1 MSFEDSTK
9 KHQSVGPWG
18 GNEGSRWDDGIYSGV
33 RQLVMVHGAGIDSI
47 QIEYD
52 KKGSSIWSERHGGSG
67 GRKTDKVKLDCPNEF
82 LTKIHGYYGSLNQRG
97 PNLVRSQSFES
108 NKKTYGPFGV
118 EQYV

>member
-1 MSFEDSTK
+1 MTVL
-9 KHQSVGPWG
+9 Q
-18 GNEGSRWDDGIYSGV
+18 
-33 RQLVMVHGAGIDSI
+33 
-47 QIEYD
+47 
-52 KKGSSIWSERHGGSG
+52 
-67 GRKTDKVKLDCPNEF
+67 VKLDCPNEF

>member
-1 MSFEDSTK
+1 
-9 KHQSVGPWG
+9 
-18 GNEGSRWDDGIYSGV
+18 
-33 RQLVMVHGAGIDSI
+33 MVHGAGIDSI

>member
-1 MSFEDSTK
+1 MFWVQSFEDSTK

-18 GNEGSRWDDGIYSGV
+18 GNEGIYSGV

-67 GRKTDKVKLDCPNEF
+67 GRKTDKVKVPCP
-82 LTKIHGYYGSLNQRG
+82 
-97 PNLVRSQSFES
+97 
-108 NKKTYGPFGV
+108 
-118 EQYV
+118 